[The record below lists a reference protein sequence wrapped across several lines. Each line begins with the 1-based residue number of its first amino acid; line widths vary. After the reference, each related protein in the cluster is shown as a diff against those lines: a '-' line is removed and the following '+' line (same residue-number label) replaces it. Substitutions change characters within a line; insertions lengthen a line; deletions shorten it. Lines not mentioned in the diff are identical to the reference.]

1 MRNVVRI
8 RRRFGR
14 FTAFTLVELLVVIGI
29 IALLIS
35 VLLPALNKARQA
47 AQTVACASNL
57 RQIGL
62 GLQFYANQ
70 YGGKYPIKHSYFAS
84 NEFPG
89 WLTAEVRWDDL
100 LILKGL
106 VANSEVFRC
115 AIADQI
121 QPMYMYDYKGKQVMY
136 SSYRHYGIDVYGI
149 GGCNTPPSWNWGLPT
164 NYLSATKITNAAE
177 RISVGESDGRG
188 VTANTYFMCGDPA
201 YPGYGNP
208 AKWHSGGGNYLFLDG
223 HVSYL
228 KFAEATWG
236 AYSGGSYANGKAIN
250 MWFYPNVP

>member
-1 MRNVVRI
+1 MKHTSRKPNRF
-8 RRRFGR
+8 RRPLHG
-14 FTAFTLVELLVVIGI
+14 FTLVELLVVIGI

-35 VLLPALNKARQA
+35 ILLPALNKARQA
-47 AQTVACASNL
+47 AQTVVCASNL

-70 YGGKYPIKHSYFAS
+70 YGGKYPIMRITAAP
-84 NEFPG
+84 EFPG
-89 WLTAEVRWDDL
+89 YATWEVRWDDL

-115 AIADQI
+115 TVADQI
-121 QPMYMYDYKGKQVMY
+121 QLMYMYDYVGKQVMY
-136 SSYRHYGIDVYGI
+136 SSYRHYGIAVYGI
-149 GGCNTPPSWNWGLPT
+149 GGCNIPSWNWGLPT
-164 NYLSATKITNAAE
+164 NYLTAGKIKNAAE
-177 RISVGESDGRG
+177 RIGVGESDGRG
-188 VTANTYFMCGDPA
+188 VTSNTYFMNGDLA

-208 AKWHSGGGNYLFLDG
+208 ARWHSGGGNYLYMDG

-236 AYSGGSYANGKAIN
+236 AYSGGTYENPKAID